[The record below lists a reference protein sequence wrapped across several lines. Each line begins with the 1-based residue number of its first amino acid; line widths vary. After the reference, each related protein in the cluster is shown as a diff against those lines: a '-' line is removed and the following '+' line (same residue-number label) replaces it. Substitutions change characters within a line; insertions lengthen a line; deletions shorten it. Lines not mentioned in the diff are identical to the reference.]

1 MTTEENRGNKTCRGE
16 KLMEQ
21 KDIWLIILAALGWSW
36 GIIQFFIN
44 RRNQKNDK
52 ALEKRFEVYTAYM
65 KKSDELMEQMRT
77 DPNMVYGITTEFM
90 SELLSGDQDQTNNAL
105 LSFNS
110 KLLEFTKR
118 ATQPLMILNQ
128 ELNNLY
134 LVCSNELIPK
144 IQEYKKL
151 TNDYNSEYQSILQT
165 ISPKDGQDMINKLT
179 LIGHDKRW
187 TRLTELNTE
196 ILSLMRNEIGYYNK
210 K

>member
-1 MTTEENRGNKTCRGE
+1 
-16 KLMEQ
+16 MEQ
-21 KDIWLIILAALGWSW
+21 KNIWLFILGALGWSW

-52 ALEKRFEVYTAYM
+52 ALEKRFEIYTAYM

-90 SELLSGDQDQTNNAL
+90 SKILDGEQEQINDAL
-105 LSFNS
+105 LSFNT

-118 ATQPLMILNQ
+118 ATQSLMILNQ

-134 LVCSNELIPK
+134 LVCSDVLLPK
-144 IQEYKKL
+144 IQVYKQL
-151 TNDYNSEYQSILQT
+151 ANDYNNQYQSVLNA
-165 ISPKDGQDMINKLT
+165 ISPKDSQDMVKKLEN
-179 LIGHDKRW
+179 IGHDQ
-187 TRLTELNTE
+187 RLIQLTDLNTE
-196 ILSLMRNEIGYYNK
+196 ILSLMRKEIGYYNK

>member
-1 MTTEENRGNKTCRGE
+1 
-16 KLMEQ
+16 MEQ
-21 KDIWLIILAALGWSW
+21 KDIWIIILGALGWSW

-52 ALEKRFEVYTAYM
+52 ALEKRFEIYTAYM

-77 DPNMVYGITTEFM
+77 DPNIVYGITTEFM
-90 SELLSGDQDQTNNAL
+90 SEILGGEQGQINDAL
-105 LSFNS
+105 LNFNT

-134 LVCSNELIPK
+134 LVCSNEFLPK

-151 TNDYNSEYQSILQT
+151 ANDYNSEYQSTLQT
-165 ISPKDGQDMINKLT
+165 ISPKDGQDMINKLS
-179 LIGHDKRW
+179 LIGHDNRW
-187 TRLTELNTE
+187 IRLTELNTE
-196 ILSLMRNEIGYYNK
+196 IFSLMRNEIGYYNRS
-210 K
+210 